1 MAEVGLQQIGTYSVT
16 GSLRTTSTSEIYTG
30 KQRKKEI
37 LIKRLTIP
45 LIAPEDKKAFLTR
58 AKQLKKLQNRTI
70 VNIIDANF
78 DGDYGYL
85 VMDAIPGIEM
95 SQRIKTGDQLAA
107 DEAKRYLSPI
117 ADALHYAHMNNI
129 VHGNLQPGNLFVDER
144 NSVLLTE
151 FSLTPIDAT
160 FELDDK
166 RGAIPYM
173 APEQLQGRASA
184 ATDQYALAVIIYELL
199 CGRRPYQDT
208 EREQLLQK
216 QLQEEIPPVRS
227 FNQGV
232 SAAVESVLTQAL
244 ACTPE
249 ARFPHTQAF
258 ASAYLSALLGLP
270 IKVSETT
277 RTTSMTPGVNRN
289 DKVAQ
294 NSAPSS
300 RLAHEEMDE
309 PPVEP
314 QRQDERDTIEVVPS
328 PAQNG
333 EEIDDTRVKSTS
345 RREKRPIG
353 NRNIQ
358 PSEGESAQEM
368 GRGDDAHPQ
377 LEDDGAGP
385 EQREETEGELE
396 VVPAIS
402 TSRLQRMVTDDLCQ
416 GGVLSSSL
424 PGYEERTAQVEMA
437 TIVSQAINQRVPAII
452 EAATGTG
459 KALDVETPIPTP
471 DGWKRMGDLI
481 VGDVV
486 FDERGQPTRITAAFD
501 IMLNRPCYEVVFS
514 DGSTLIADAEH
525 EWASYTCVDRAWSG
539 RLRSDS
545 PATKNFVTL
554 DRLAVLDQ
562 LIASSQDAH
571 TLSVAE
577 GTRLI
582 QGHRWSVYQA
592 ARQIEPVVSNMR
604 HARYPGRDL
613 LTEVRK
619 RLARDLDEQ
628 RRDSRSYT
636 LVTTEEMAATL
647 TVGPVPRANHAI
659 AVAGSLVLPDMELP
673 IAPYFLGVW
682 LGDGNSRSNQI
693 TTADSSLIPEI
704 EKDGYTVRS
713 LQSHPY
719 LYAVDDENGKATNRW
734 QPGMTGRLRTL
745 GLLQNKHIPVLYL
758 RSSEQQRRA
767 LLAGLLDTDGT
778 VNRHGAVEF
787 TSTSSRLTNDVYELL
802 CSLGFRPSVRQ
813 GVARLNGKDGGPKW
827 TIAFTTNQQVFR
839 LERKIVAHKER
850 LRNYS
855 PERNHFRYV
864 VAVQKVPSRPVR
876 CIQVDSPGHLYL
888 AGKSMIPTHN
898 SLAYLVPVV
907 RSGQVAIVSTANK
920 ALQEQLYYKDIP
932 FVQKHI
938 KYFEAALVKGVNNY
952 ICLDRVENERVGM
965 QAFAKNRDF
974 KRLYDFMNEPETGID
989 FNGDFETLGFQV
1001 PGDIR
1006 SRVATDSDQC
1016 AWKKCAFFEDCY
1028 VHQMRERAASA
1039 QVIVVN
1045 HTLLLLDAAMGGFLL
1060 PERDVI
1066 ILDEAHHLE
1075 EEATRSFTITI
1086 HPSQIQTLLA
1096 QRMLKDHSNLSLQD
1110 KAMQAAQ
1117 TLWFRVERITEAAVK
1132 GRINLET
1139 PIEEGLKLATAIADI
1154 AVSMEAQRPK
1164 DLSDKDDQLYDK
1176 LVKRAQNLAE
1186 GIRTVF
1192 AVADASKFVYYVER
1206 VEGSVARGFV
1216 FQVSAAPLDVT
1227 EWLKERLFDK
1237 TNVISTSATLATIG
1251 PNPTKPQ
1258 EKGPNFSYF
1267 RRRIG
1272 LDPAERSDVVERI
1285 LPLTFDYAS
1294 NALLYLPRDLPAPAY
1309 GPGSDD
1315 YMISIAR
1322 EMYRLV
1328 KLSRGR
1334 AFLLF
1339 SSRRMLDRAYE
1350 LMSPHLPY
1358 PLLKQGD
1365 MTRLEL
1371 TKRFREEEGSV
1382 LFGLKSFWEGV
1393 DIAGEALSLVVID
1406 KLPFDPPDDPVHE
1419 ARVAMMKAAGENWF
1433 GTYVLPQAV
1442 LRLKQGIGRLLRT
1455 REDRGVMAILDT
1467 RLHTKGYGKMVIDA
1481 LPPARRT
1488 SNIRDV
1494 ERFFAQFPLKN

>member
-1 MAEVGLQQIGTYSVT
+1 MAEVGLQQIGIYSVT
-16 GSLRTTSTSEIYTG
+16 GLLRATSTSNIYIG

-45 LIAPEDKKAFLTR
+45 LTTPEDKKAFLTR
-58 AKQLKKLQNRTI
+58 AKQLKKLQDRRI
-70 VNIIDANF
+70 VNVIDANF

-85 VMDAIPGIEM
+85 VMDVIPGVAM
-95 SQRIKTGDQLAA
+95 SQRIRAREELAA
-107 DEAKRYLSPI
+107 DEALRYLSPL
-117 ADALHYAHMNNI
+117 ADALQYAHMNNV
-129 VHGNLQPGNLFVDER
+129 VHGNLQPENLFVDER
-144 NSVLLTE
+144 NNLLLTE
-151 FSLTPIDAT
+151 FSLTPEDALV
-160 FELDDK
+160 ELDDW
-166 RGAIPYM
+166 REAVPYM
-173 APEQLQGRASA
+173 APEQLEGRASA
-184 ATDQYALAVIIYELL
+184 ATDQYSLAVIIYELL
-199 CGRRPYQDT
+199 CGRRPFLEM

-216 QLQEEIPPVRS
+216 QLQEEPPSART
-227 FNQGV
+227 FNQAI
-232 SAAVESVLTQAL
+232 SAAVERVLTQSL
-244 ACTPE
+244 ARDPKE
-249 ARFPHTQAF
+249 RFPHIQAL
-258 ASAYLSALLGLP
+258 AKAYVNALMGLP
-270 IKVSETT
+270 PIKISETP
-277 RTTSMTPGVNRN
+277 RAVSMTPGSNG
-289 DKVAQ
+289 
-294 NSAPSS
+294 NSKTVQKFAP
-300 RLAHEEMDE
+300 
-309 PPVEP
+309 
-314 QRQDERDTIEVVPS
+314 VPS
-328 PAQNG
+328 PQ
-333 EEIDDTRVKSTS
+333 
-345 RREKRPIG
+345 P
-353 NRNIQ
+353 IQ
-358 PSEGESAQEM
+358 PSEQDEQEAREMASPQQQDGENVHSKVIERTQSSKDKQLLNNRNRQPKDIESAREIRQE
-368 GRGDDAHPQ
+368 DDARPLSEAIEEAQDQTEEEVQ
-377 LEDDGAGP
+377 LEA
-385 EQREETEGELE
+385 
-396 VVPAIS
+396 VPTIS
-402 TSRLQRMVTDDLCQ
+402 TSKLQRIVADDLCQ
-416 GGVLSSSL
+416 GGVLSDSL

-459 KALDVETPIPTP
+459 K
-471 DGWKRMGDLI
+471 
-481 VGDVV
+481 
-486 FDERGQPTRITAAFD
+486 
-501 IMLNRPCYEVVFS
+501 
-514 DGSTLIADAEH
+514 
-525 EWASYTCVDRAWSG
+525 
-539 RLRSDS
+539 
-545 PATKNFVTL
+545 
-554 DRLAVLDQ
+554 
-562 LIASSQDAH
+562 
-571 TLSVAE
+571 
-577 GTRLI
+577 
-582 QGHRWSVYQA
+582 
-592 ARQIEPVVSNMR
+592 
-604 HARYPGRDL
+604 
-613 LTEVRK
+613 
-619 RLARDLDEQ
+619 
-628 RRDSRSYT
+628 
-636 LVTTEEMAATL
+636 
-647 TVGPVPRANHAI
+647 
-659 AVAGSLVLPDMELP
+659 
-673 IAPYFLGVW
+673 
-682 LGDGNSRSNQI
+682 
-693 TTADSSLIPEI
+693 
-704 EKDGYTVRS
+704 
-713 LQSHPY
+713 
-719 LYAVDDENGKATNRW
+719 
-734 QPGMTGRLRTL
+734 
-745 GLLQNKHIPVLYL
+745 
-758 RSSEQQRRA
+758 
-767 LLAGLLDTDGT
+767 
-778 VNRHGAVEF
+778 
-787 TSTSSRLTNDVYELL
+787 
-802 CSLGFRPSVRQ
+802 
-813 GVARLNGKDGGPKW
+813 
-827 TIAFTTNQQVFR
+827 
-839 LERKIVAHKER
+839 
-850 LRNYS
+850 
-855 PERNHFRYV
+855 
-864 VAVQKVPSRPVR
+864 
-876 CIQVDSPGHLYL
+876 
-888 AGKSMIPTHN
+888 

-952 ICLDRVENERVGM
+952 ICLDRVDKERIGM

-974 KRLYDFMNEPETGID
+974 QRLYDFMNEPETGIG
-989 FNGDFETLGFQV
+989 FTGDFETLDFHL
-1001 PGDIR
+1001 PSDIR
-1006 SRVATDSDQC
+1006 SRIATDSDQC
-1016 AWKKCAFFEDCY
+1016 AWKKCDFFEDCY

-1086 HPSQIQTLLA
+1086 HPHQIQTLLA

-1117 TLWFRVERITEAAVK
+1117 LLWFRVEQIAEAAVK
-1132 GRINLET
+1132 GRINLEA
-1139 PIEEGLKLATAIADI
+1139 PVEEGLRLATAIADI
-1154 AVSMEAQRPK
+1154 VVSMEAQRPK
-1164 DLSDKDDQLYDK
+1164 DLSDKDDQLYEK

-1227 EWLKERLFDK
+1227 AWLKERLFDK

-1251 PNPTKPQ
+1251 PNPAKPQ
-1258 EKGPNFSYF
+1258 EKGPNFNYF

-1272 LDPAERSDVVERI
+1272 LDPVERSDVLERV
-1285 LPLTFDYAS
+1285 LPLTFDYES

-1371 TKRFREEEGSV
+1371 TKRFREEEGAV

-1467 RLHTKGYGKMVIDA
+1467 RLHTKGYGKVVLDA

-1494 ERFFAQFPLKN
+1494 ERFFL